1 MAAQLKVNVNSM
13 PRIVFTG
20 DSQTCGCV
28 GAMDYAQMM
37 SWEVPLRV
45 FNRAV
50 GGSNTSHLL
59 GEFGG
64 GTVTVKAGE
73 KVVHGDDVGWYAGP
87 YIGQT
92 VRLGTQQ
99 YTVDSIK
106 TLDYAKRIC
115 ELTLTEP
122 AREDYTGTDYKFEA
136 GWRIRVADVKP
147 QYACFMYTVNDAGRK
162 PEDFKAKLA
171 DIVKRCREAGI
182 QPLFISGVPMMDAVS
197 GGSHPGA
204 VSFTAQRAQDL
215 LEFCQAEKLP
225 YGDVY
230 RTLDW
235 LDPQRVSVWA
245 DTIHPTNDGS
255 ILAVHALRYLLKEMG
270 ATGNPYYVHG
280 YRAPG
285 AELPVPGAAG
295 LQPIATAQPRRDK
308 DNRENQAGHNLE
320 AQRLRDHYGLIA
332 EADGQMLQ
340 SKTPVVLSFGVGEA
354 TKLQSATAEVAVSG
368 AGEALVYSA
377 KQQSWLPL
385 GPVEGKATFPL
396 PEPVADLVLKHEINL
411 AVRGAEG
418 VAVDYAAVNL
428 SGDMQPWQPPTVD
441 RAILWPT
448 PGQFD
453 WSNEGNLLPNGDFTQ
468 KAGAAPTRWTPQGSD
483 ALYLPEGIVTSGTGE
498 FGGTQGYQF
507 KCAGGNFTAAVRPLD
522 MLVIKAEMEGGGNF
536 LVRSVVDG
544 ETLALRRTPKTAP
557 GTVEFE
563 VRRWS
568 GLRAVP
574 GGCCLEAKAGSE
586 WRTEAT
592 LTKGTY
598 RLQFFYRAFSPA
610 AMNATAVP
618 AARPLVTLD
627 APTLRDPVVVGPGLD
642 CAFLWLRGGQEFTLP
657 EDGKVTVRVTADGPE
672 ALQFTGFS
680 LEKR

>member
-1 MAAQLKVNVNSM
+1 MAAQLKVDVNSM

-73 KVVHGDDVGWYAGP
+73 RVVHGDGVGWYAGP

-92 VRLGTQQ
+92 VRIGAQQ

-115 ELTLTEP
+115 ELHLTEP
-122 AREDYTGTDYKFEA
+122 AREDYTGKDYMFEA

-171 DIVKRCREAGI
+171 EIVKRCREAGI

-230 RTLDW
+230 RMLDW
-235 LDPQRVSVWA
+235 LDPQRTSVWA

-255 ILAVHALRYLLKEMG
+255 ILAIHALRHLLKEMG
-270 ATGNPYYVHG
+270 ATGNPYYVRG

-308 DNRENQAGHNLE
+308 SNRENQAGHNLE

-332 EADGQMLQ
+332 EADGQML
-340 SKTPVVLSFGVGEA
+340 T
-354 TKLQSATAEVAVSG
+354 SATAVLFKIGVGPAEKLEGFDVEVGCGKPGAVQLFDWKKNAWVSALDNDTRTRDCVQGG
-368 AGEALVYSA
+368 AVWVGV
-377 KQQSWLPL
+377 P
-385 GPVEGKATFPL
+385 
-396 PEPVADLVLKHEINL
+396 
-411 AVRGAEG
+411 GAEVSVNY
-418 VAVDYAAVNL
+418 VAMTL
-428 SGDMQPWQPPTVD
+428 RGDVPPWQPPTVD
-441 RAILWPT
+441 RAIIWPT
-448 PGQFD
+448 PGEFD
-453 WSNEGNLLPNGDFTQ
+453 WSNEGNLLANGDFTQ
-468 KAGAAPTRWTPQGSD
+468 KAGAAPTGWTPQGPD

-498 FGGTQGYQF
+498 FGGTHGYQF

-557 GTVEFE
+557 GTVDFE

-586 WRTEAT
+586 WRTEVA

-598 RLQFFYRAFSPA
+598 RLQFFYRAFNPA

-642 CAFLWLRGGQEFTLP
+642 CAFLWLRGGQEFALP
-657 EDGKVTVRVTADGPE
+657 EDGKVTVRVTAEGPE
-672 ALQFTGFS
+672 AVQFTGVS
-680 LEKR
+680 VQKL